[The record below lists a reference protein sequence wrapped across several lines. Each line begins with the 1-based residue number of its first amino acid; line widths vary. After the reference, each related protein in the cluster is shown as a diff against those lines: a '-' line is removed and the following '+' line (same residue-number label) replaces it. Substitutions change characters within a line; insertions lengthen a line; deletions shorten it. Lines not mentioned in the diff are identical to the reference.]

1 MYSRCILVEAAE
13 ISVNRLNKYSQHDKM
28 FPNERFITARPC
40 CLSQKQKAALE
51 TLFILFSYTNEKWRG
66 IQVVPRAWN
75 KQNSCYLTFMAALIA
90 PLTTGV
96 GSYKQRER
104 KLQFITVFSLVKT
117 QSCLF
122 EIKNSSYLFRDLASS
137 SLYFVSILS
146 ILRGTLFPLV
156 SPFSQLR
163 RVDLATLQSCPT
175 HKAFLVCLW
184 QPQLRGLYHETR

>member
-1 MYSRCILVEAAE
+1 
-13 ISVNRLNKYSQHDKM
+13 M

-96 GSYKQRER
+96 GSYKRRDR

-146 ILRGTLFPLV
+146 ILSRHPL
-156 SPFSQLR
+156 PFSVTVFSVEKSWLSDSAILSHSQGFSGLS
-163 RVDLATLQSCPT
+163 LATSVARAISWNMLG
-175 HKAFLVCLW
+175 HLKAMVYFAGV
-184 QPQLRGLYHETR
+184 

>member
-40 CLSQKQKAALE
+40 RLSQKQKAALE

-66 IQVVPRAWN
+66 IQVVP
-75 KQNSCYLTFMAALIA
+75 NSCYLTFMAALIA

-96 GSYKQRER
+96 GSYKQRDR

-146 ILRGTLFPLV
+146 ILSRHPL
-156 SPFSQLR
+156 PFS
-163 RVDLATLQSCPT
+163 VTVFSVE
-175 HKAFLVCLW
+175 KS
-184 QPQLRGLYHETR
+184 